1 MDIDKRLK
9 QAVKH
14 TQILRSPKQKL
25 STFGTTNIYYYL
37 LTEPVYSE
45 MVSGLSETVIREG
58 RVIAQKPRI
67 VTPYYLTRL
76 EGFSSDARRY
86 FETLTKAYGPNAPGL
101 FYTYKNEPKEL
112 NIVSESLLIVAG
124 KINAEIERRKDPL
137 TCIIKGE
144 DELWDVSLMKFI
156 FEMTRGSLED
166 NILQLGSRGLLDID
180 AAGIPAQARLGIEE
194 LFSKVSNGEIEP
206 GELKGE
212 LDRWNLFEEYEDR
225 FYAIFK
231 KK

>member
-1 MDIDKRLK
+1 
-9 QAVKH
+9 
-14 TQILRSPKQKL
+14 
-25 STFGTTNIYYYL
+25 
-37 LTEPVYSE
+37 
-45 MVSGLSETVIREG
+45 
-58 RVIAQKPRI
+58 
-67 VTPYYLTRL
+67 
-76 EGFSSDARRY
+76 
-86 FETLTKAYGPNAPGL
+86 
-101 FYTYKNEPKEL
+101 
-112 NIVSESLLIVAG
+112 VSESLLIVAG

-225 FYAIFK
+225 FFNIFK